1 MVSPKQIRTNH
12 EFMNSVFRSSECET
26 VLRNIIMLQK
36 KKNPDEWTP
45 FSWDE
50 YKEFCTHSATNFEK
64 DILNAFVNGGKPI
77 RYSSAY
83 LSPGWLDFD
92 GTNYSFT
99 EKMVNMLSEQY
110 SIIK

>member
-1 MVSPKQIRTNH
+1 MVSPKRIRTNH
-12 EFMNSVFRSSECET
+12 EFMNSVFKSSECET

-45 FSWDE
+45 FSWED
-50 YKEFCTHSATNFEK
+50 YKAFCTHSVTNSEK
-64 DILNAFVNGGKPI
+64 GVLDAFVNGGKPV
-77 RYSSAY
+77 RNTSAY

-99 EKMVNMLSEQY
+99 EKMVNMLSEYYLLIQ
-110 SIIK
+110 